1 MDKASR
7 SPMIGLAGLLLVSSI
22 ASELL
27 VLLVVMVASAGC
39 ACGDGWVC
47 TTGSGWHGLSG
58 HRKNVAVSVLGN
70 DWIFHLGN
78 MMT

>member
-39 ACGDGWVC
+39 ACGDG
-47 TTGSGWHGLSG
+47 
-58 HRKNVAVSVLGN
+58 RKNVAVSVLGN
-70 DWIFHLGN
+70 DWIIHLGN